1 MERGQII
8 FDFVIPILLIIFGTY
23 FEKNPVKKGAVIFG
37 HRTRRSKQS
46 EEAWDYANRRLG
58 PLWKKWGVILFII
71 IALSYLLNPL
81 AGRDLNLFHF
91 ILGVIFVFI
100 PTILIEGELKRQ
112 FGEPQEKQK
121 PVQGLRENKKL
132 QKKGKSS
139 KGKGKGKQ
147 QKTKK

>member
-58 PLWKKWGVILFII
+58 PLWKKWGATLFVI
-71 IALSYLLNPL
+71 IAVSYFVNPL
-81 AGRDLNLFHF
+81 TGRDLNLFHF

-100 PTILIEGELKRQ
+100 PTLLIEGELKRQ
-112 FGEPQEKQK
+112 FGDPDPEKK

-132 QKKGKSS
+132 QKKGKSA